1 MITKRDMDVVAFVT
15 DFGIC
20 RTSTLCNLF
29 YGNKRVAQRRL
40 TAVHKAKLLR
50 RIQYAQY
57 AEYLY
62 YHKIPD
68 QLHHTLLTS
77 DFIGRMAADPKIQI
91 LDAKH
96 TPNFGII
103 PDAFILYSLD
113 GIIHRAVLE
122 IQLSGKPN
130 IQKYKEWRCPFEKM
144 PEIMIVH
151 DYPFD
156 KLNLPIARFG
166 TDLKFKED

>member
-1 MITKRDMDVVAFVT
+1 VITMRDMDVVAFVKE
-15 DFGIC
+15 FGIC
-20 RTSTLCNLF
+20 RTSTLCHMF
-29 YGNKRVAQRRL
+29 YKNRKVANRRL
-40 TAVHKAKLLR
+40 KNIANAKLLR

-62 YHKIPD
+62 YHKVPD

-77 DFIGRMAADPKIQI
+77 DFIGRMAADPRIKI
-91 LDAKH
+91 LTAKH
-96 TPNFGII
+96 TPDYGII
-103 PDAFILYSLD
+103 PDAYIMYSLD
-113 GIIHRAVLE
+113 GVVHRAVLE

-130 IQKYKEWRCPFEKM
+130 IQKYKDWRCPFEKA
-144 PEIMIVH
+144 EIMIVH

-156 KLNLPIARFG
+156 KMNLPIARFG